1 LDEAANFVEKASN
14 SDRAKSS
21 RVSSAAP
28 QWAAYK
34 KEVFDKVRGRQL
46 IDQAQALFEAK
57 QLCRGPAIFFA
68 ADSEFVCRNGGAAAL
83 SVRLSKL
90 CAGGRKKSFLPKASV
105 FTKRDLHLSESLC
118 EWLAC
123 RTDEPNSVQIEK
135 DHRTRRFTCIPPVTS
150 SVCLGSCQWFS

>member
-1 LDEAANFVEKASN
+1 LEEAANFVEKASN

-90 CAGGRKKSFLPKASV
+90 CAGGRKKSFLPKGVGVHKERLASFGIALRV
-105 FTKRDLHLSESLC
+105 AGLPH
-118 EWLAC
+118 
-123 RTDEPNSVQIEK
+123 
-135 DHRTRRFTCIPPVTS
+135 
-150 SVCLGSCQWFS
+150 